1 MICPKCLTIETEG
14 SLRCRKCGAQL
25 YTGVFQ
31 RPTVDRPQGRAEA
44 DGGRSTSSRS
54 YVVATVVF
62 AVAVVVLLVVMS
74 RLESLI
80 P

>member
-31 RPTVDRPQGRAEA
+31 KPTVSPPRGRGEEKSGREA
-44 DGGRSTSSRS
+44 SLRTN
-54 YVVATVVF
+54 VIAVAVF

-74 RLESLI
+74 RLETLL